1 MAFPTSPVNA
11 QTAVVNGITYVYNA
25 SNLTWTRQANGS
37 ATLGSLTLASQLT
50 TTAILAT
57 GTTTTGTLNV
67 SSSGT
72 IGGSLTVNAGNVTL
86 NTGSL
91 NVTSGNIYSGGA
103 LVPNITT
110 MLTYNLAF

>member
-50 TTAILAT
+50 TTAIVAT
-57 GTTTTGTLNV
+57 GTTTTATLAV
-67 SSSGT
+67 TGSGT
-72 IGGSLTVNAGNVTL
+72 IGASLTVSTGNVTL
-86 NTGSL
+86 SSGSL
-91 NVTSGNIYSGGA
+91 NIVAGNIYSGGA